1 MKTIQNPD
9 RMVRTQLPNII
20 AVIALL
26 TAGCGSRQATVQ
38 AVSPEDAKPVV
49 VATAVAAER
58 EVPADLEA
66 TGTFIADETSGIA
79 PPVAGRVIATP
90 VDVGAHVVAGQV
102 ICELDHRD
110 AQLKLDQAKA
120 QLDEAMASV
129 RQTQSRI
136 GWNSGKFDPEKVPE
150 VAGALA
156 NYRSAEAQAKMAAAD
171 SQRYANLVATGDVS
185 RSAFEKART
194 QQETADAQA
203 NAARQQYE
211 AAANAARQSYEI
223 ISTSQ
228 ASLEGVKA
236 QLAQAEKGLADTT
249 IRAPFD
255 GFITARPVAAG
266 EYVALTTKIATIVRI
281 GSLKLDLQ
289 TPEQH
294 AALAHVGDKVTAR
307 VAAYP
312 ERDFDGKVIAINQ
325 SVDPNSR
332 VFILEARFAN
342 PATALKPGMFA
353 TAHVMQ
359 PGGVQ
364 AVFVPKQAVLRDKTT
379 DSNQAFLIV
388 NGKAR
393 LRVVQVGNTQG
404 DSVRILSGI
413 SRGEV
418 VATTNQMELYD
429 GAAVTSK

>member
-1 MKTIQNPD
+1 MNRYI
-9 RMVRTQLPNII
+9 V
-20 AVIALL
+20 VVFALFL
-26 TAGCGSRQATVQ
+26 FGCGSKQASVQ
-38 AVSPEDAKPVV
+38 AVSPDAGKPVA
-49 VATAVAAER
+49 VATAVAIER
-58 EVPADLEA
+58 NVAAGLEA
-66 TGTFIADETSGIA
+66 TGTFIADESSDIA

-90 VDVGAHVVAGQV
+90 VDVGAQVAAGQV

-110 AQLKLDQAKA
+110 AQLKVAQVKA
-120 QLDEAMASV
+120 QLDEAMAAV
-129 RQTQSRI
+129 RQAQMRI

-156 NYRSAEAQAKMAAAD
+156 NYRSAQAQAKMAAAD

-228 ASLEGVKA
+228 ASLEGMKA
-236 QLAQAEKGLADTT
+236 QFAQAEKGLADTT
-249 IRAPFD
+249 IRAPFG

-289 TPEQH
+289 APEQH

-332 VFILEARFAN
+332 AFVVEARFEN

-353 TAHVMQ
+353 TARVLQ
-359 PGGVQ
+359 PGGVP

-379 DSNQAFLIV
+379 DSNQAFVVI

-393 LRVVQVGNTQG
+393 LRVVQVGNTEG
-404 DSVRILSGI
+404 DLVRILSGI
-413 SRGEV
+413 SAGDV
-418 VATTNQMELYD
+418 IATSNLTELYD
-429 GAAVTSK
+429 GSPVATK